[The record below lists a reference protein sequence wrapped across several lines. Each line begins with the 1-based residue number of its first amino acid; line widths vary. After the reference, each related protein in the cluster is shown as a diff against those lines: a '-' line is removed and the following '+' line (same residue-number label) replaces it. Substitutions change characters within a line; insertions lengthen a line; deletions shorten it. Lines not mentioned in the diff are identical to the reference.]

1 MSNLINKT
9 ASHAALDRLRTA
21 LQAQN
26 SGGKGN
32 NFRDA
37 KVEGGK
43 VVFVRQGATT
53 DAKKLGKFS
62 LEGMAARAAT
72 RAEIKRI
79 LAANHIPLTAEM
91 KKALP
96 SNFKRLNASALE
108 NALKTSNKNVN
119 LSIKNVND
127 LQTHLAWEAQNLA
140 TQAVEKKNADS
151 ARQILRVDSPL
162 SRAVR
167 AQLSPAFHAV
177 SHSCADKCM
186 KAYENSLKEGK
197 SFDESA
203 EIAYQA
209 LSDSLAD
216 VVFDSDFKSVAIN
229 LMTAVVEATNELKK
243 IPKYSD
249 DESQKVLNDFK
260 KAASENIVPAII
272 LRSLMPS
279 ITDILMNR
287 KRDEENEYE
296 FILNTYCTFD
306 PANSSSKND
315 EKILVTKDQSQNA
328 RPEALGSLLLR
339 TINRIGTSQKPRP
352 PTSQGN
358 TQPANAKPGKVS
370 EMVLPKL
377 TARSDSDQATSFT
390 RMFELANNIKAIGE
404 K

>member
-9 ASHAALDRLRTA
+9 SSHAALDHLRTA

-53 DAKKLGKFS
+53 DARKLGKLS

-96 SNFKRLNASALE
+96 SHFKRLNASALE
-108 NALKTSNKNVN
+108 NELKVSNKNVN
-119 LSIKNVND
+119 LAIKNVHD

-140 TQAVEKKNADS
+140 TQAVEKKNSDL

-186 KAYENSLKEGK
+186 KAFENSLNEGK

-203 EIAYQA
+203 EIAYRA

-216 VVFDSDFKSVAIN
+216 VVFDSEFKSVAVT
-229 LMTAVVEATNELKK
+229 LMTSVVEATNELKK
-243 IPKYSD
+243 MPKYGD
-249 DESQKVLNDFK
+249 DESLKVLNDFK

-279 ITDILMNR
+279 ISDILMNK
-287 KRDEENEYE
+287 KRDGKNEYQ
-296 FILNTYCTFD
+296 FILDTYCTFD
-306 PANSSSKND
+306 PANASSKND
-315 EKILVTKDQSQNA
+315 AKITVTKDQSQNA

-339 TINRIGTSQKPRP
+339 TINRIGTSKKSP
-352 PTSQGN
+352 PPISQGS
-358 TQPANAKPGKVS
+358 TQPVNAQSGKVS
-370 EMVLPKL
+370 EMTLPKL
-377 TARSDSDQATSFT
+377 MASSASDQATSFT
-390 RMFELANNIKAIGE
+390 SMFELANNIKTISE